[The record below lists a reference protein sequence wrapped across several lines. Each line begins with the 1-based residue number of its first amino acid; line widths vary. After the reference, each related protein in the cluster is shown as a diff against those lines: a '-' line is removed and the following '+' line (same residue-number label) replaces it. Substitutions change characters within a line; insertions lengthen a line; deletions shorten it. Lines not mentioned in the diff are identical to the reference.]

1 MAQAGNTPLTLSNP
15 SSIASKDDII
25 YDDLESSDYG
35 ELDGTDFDELSEFLS
50 DDSLREL
57 TGCDDLNNCLFLE
70 ARVNSEEVIIRNLG
84 EKLPRLIELKL
95 NNSNINSIRDLG
107 TAFKKL
113 MVLWMSRCNL
123 QELDGISAFDS
134 IKELYLAFN
143 EISDLSPLV
152 GCDTIEVLDLEGN
165 AVTDISEVQ
174 FLVSCSNLSSLT
186 LEGNPVSKLPEYH
199 KQILEAL
206 PFLLTLDDQDTKLLL
221 VNNEKERSP
230 NGGELFAL
238 NTSMDEDNDFLDS
251 LPSDLKQL
259 ESDKE
264 KPGLENL
271 RISYNPDNIEEL
283 LLSVNGNELRLC
295 LDPQRQALYARK
307 VNELEAVDPLLR
319 SPWET
324 CRLGGFRR
332 TTTQW
337 YDLSYCSLW
346 RLKDAIDF
354 RPSTANMFTKNMRP
368 GSSKSLARPMSAY
381 SRFTNYQSNTN
392 RPGTGSR
399 PTSAGGRRQGQPWA
413 QGFKASEEE
422 AEEDVSSDLTFGT
435 DEVYCGN
442 LARGLRRR
450 NVAKAVEKY
459 SNYDESQA
467 KAQERM
473 SSDEILEELRKWKAE
488 TVSLALSCADDWE
501 EPQEIIPGTSMG
513 TGQNSDVLVLEDS
526 GKNSSADEEDSE
538 ELFNME
544 SDMWNFRS
552 PLVSEHDVSTSDIE
566 SMASTAR
573 CDVRQQ
579 EDTKHSI
586 EPVKS
591 GSVRTRDDLSSS
603 AAENIRQNADRTI
616 SQGLATTEMSKSR
629 CSPAKD
635 ADLPSNIIPTPPKDQ
650 NRTGTG
656 RRSLRGL
663 ALQRL
668 SD

>member
-283 LLSVNGNELRLC
+283 LLVHQGIKHARTGFDDADFVSLAECEWERA
-295 LDPQRQALYARK
+295 QAMSR
-307 VNELEAVDPLLR
+307 PSTTSSLR
-319 SPWET
+319 SQGQRVGSSRPASAIPMGNLQGRRISPSGSFSSDDNRIEYKPGS
-324 CRLGGFRR
+324 GGSGGRR
-332 TTTQW
+332 R
-337 YDLSYCSLW
+337 S
-346 RLKDAIDF
+346 DF

-603 AAENIRQNADRTI
+603 AAENIRQV
-616 SQGLATTEMSKSR
+616 
-629 CSPAKD
+629 
-635 ADLPSNIIPTPPKDQ
+635 PSH
-650 NRTGTG
+650 RF
-656 RRSLRGL
+656 L
-663 ALQRL
+663 
-668 SD
+668 